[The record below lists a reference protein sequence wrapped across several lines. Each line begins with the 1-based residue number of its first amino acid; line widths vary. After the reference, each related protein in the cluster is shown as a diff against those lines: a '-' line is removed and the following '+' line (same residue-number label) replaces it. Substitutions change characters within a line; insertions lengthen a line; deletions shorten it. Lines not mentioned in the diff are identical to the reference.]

1 VGLSLAHRGSPPM
14 CLARKTKTSSFI
26 ALSLSLHALA
36 SSADAQTASNGASHP
51 RQEPIAIYMDCKNV
65 TCDHDYLRTDIA
77 FVTHMRDRHDADVHI
92 LITSQPTAEGGNE
105 VTLNFIG
112 QRQFAGVEDSLR
124 FVSRP
129 AETADEVRQ
138 GLSNAIKRGLV
149 RYANVTPQS
158 EDISVVY
165 SPPAP
170 AAAPGTASLRPD
182 PWNHWTFAMTVNGHL
197 NGEESVKSMSVGVSL
212 AANRTTDIWK
222 LSTSIQSQYDSTTF
236 NIDAGRRIETVHR
249 THALS
254 TLLVGSLNERVSVGA
269 RATALSSRFLNQ
281 RLTLRLA
288 PAVEFNVFRY
298 RHATNRMLTFEYSVG
313 AIDVQYEEETM
324 SGKTQERLF
333 DQRLLASLRLTQKW
347 GSMLLAAE
355 GVRYLHEGRRERG
368 TVFGSIEWNLAK
380 GLTLVTSVDLKRL
393 RDQFSL
399 PARSVSQEEIL
410 LRERQLTT
418 SYTYSGSVG
427 ISYTF
432 GSSLA
437 SIVNRR
443 FAGSV
448 GSLSVVQ

>member
-1 VGLSLAHRGSPPM
+1 MKTRSLLWLLLYVHV
-14 CLARKTKTSSFI
+14 
-26 ALSLSLHALA
+26 LA
-36 SSADAQTASNGASHP
+36 SSAEAQTPSNGGTHP
-51 RQEPIAIYMDCKNV
+51 RREPVAIYMDCKNV
-65 TCDHDYLRTDIA
+65 ACDLDFLRTDIA

-92 LITSQPTAEGGNE
+92 LITAQPTAEGGSE

-112 QRQFAGVEDSLR
+112 QKQFDGVEDSLQY
-124 FVSRP
+124 VSRP
-129 AETADEVRQ
+129 ADAADEVRQ

-149 RYANVTPQS
+149 RDANVTPQS

-165 SPPAP
+165 TPSTS
-170 AAAPGTASLRPD
+170 AATAAVSALRPD
-182 PWNHWTFAMTVNGHL
+182 PWNHWTFATTVNGHL
-197 NGEESVKSMSVGVSL
+197 NGEESVKAMSVGVSL
-212 AANRTTDIWK
+212 TANRTTDTWK

-236 NIDAGRRIETVHR
+236 AVDSGRKVESVQRS
-249 THALS
+249 HAFS
-254 TLLVGSLNERVSVGA
+254 TLLVGGLNDRVSIGA

-288 PAVEFNVFRY
+288 PAIEFNVFPY

-313 AIDVQYEEETM
+313 GMDVQYEEETIF
-324 SGKTQERLF
+324 GKTHERLF

-355 GVRYLHEGRRERG
+355 GARYLHDRSKERG
-368 TVFGSIEWNLAK
+368 TIFGSIEWNLAK
-380 GLTLVTSVDLKRL
+380 GLSLVTSVDLKRI
-393 RDQFSL
+393 RDQLSL

-432 GSSLA
+432 GSALA
-437 SIVNRR
+437 KVVNRR

-448 GSLSVVQ
+448 GTLSAVQ